1 MDTAP
6 DQPPTEATA
15 DGESAVDPDELIGE
29 PSAAAVDDAGV
40 AELRSILV
48 NLQTTVATLVDRSD
62 MVTADAATGS
72 AEGVESESEQVSRI
86 IRMANLTAEAAI
98 ADARAEAAAIVEAAS
113 RESAEVVRAARE
125 LAAEELAAE
134 RTRLASAVSA
144 WVSKRTELIDQ
155 LDSLGTVFSDYSA
168 GLGEVGATITSA
180 VGQLEFDAAADRG
193 SDQRVA
199 ATAAPEP
206 PNPSAAP
213 NDHQARSRVHVI
225 DLTDSTSP
233 DQVASSLS
241 ALQDSVVYGD
251 RQTPDQLGS
260 GVPAAPTSP
269 AATAPGA
276 APRPSAISPADRNA
290 KMRPGLF
297 GR

>member
-6 DQPPTEATA
+6 DQPPTEATP
-15 DGESAVDPDELIGE
+15 DGESAVDPDELSGGDS
-29 PSAAAVDDAGV
+29 SAAAVDDAEV

-48 NLQTTVATLVDRSD
+48 NLQTTVATLVDRSGT
-62 MVTADAATGS
+62 VTSDAGTGS
-72 AEGVESESEQVSRI
+72 AEAEGEQVSRI

-180 VGQLEFDAAADRG
+180 VGQLESDAADDRG
-193 SDQRVA
+193 SDQRA
-199 ATAAPEP
+199 AGTAAPEP
-206 PNPSAAP
+206 PNPSAP
-213 NDHQARSRVHVI
+213 PLGHQAHSRVTVI

-241 ALQDSVVYGD
+241 ALQDSVVDGD
-251 RQTPDQLGS
+251 RQTPDQLGN
-260 GVPAAPTSP
+260 GVPAAPTPP
-269 AATAPGA
+269 AATARGA
-276 APRPSAISPADRNA
+276 APRPLAISPADRNA